1 LAWNHRGDDL
11 IVAMVDADDLRAMLV
26 ELAARPD
33 DVELRRRAAEALDA
47 SGQHGEAVGL
57 LAPLVNVTGHD
68 DDAGLPCLCKAC
80 LPRVGTTAEASGMQF
95 QRSFAV
101 AGTRVLHFWMLAELA
116 GDRRGVRASVGEAL
130 AARLA
135 RGRRRA

>member
-1 LAWNHRGDDL
+1 MVR
-11 IVAMVDADDLRAMLV
+11 VDADEIQAMLAR
-26 ELAARPD
+26 LATLPD
-33 DVELRRRAAEALDA
+33 DVELRRRAAEALDEA
-47 SGQHGEAVGL
+47 GQHGEATGL

-80 LPRVGTTAEASGMQF
+80 LPRVGATAEASGMRF

-116 GDRRGVRASVGEAL
+116 GDRRKVRASVGEAL

-135 RGRRRA
+135 RGRRT